1 VTRHADPWIVP
12 AGALIVRGEDAAV
25 LAAVLEEGIR
35 VCTARGSSANVGA
48 ALDVLTR
55 CRVLAARHRQ
65 RLRGRFAD
73 EHGGSADMAMS
84 SRSAHVHHVSA
95 SDAAERLG
103 VTTQQHVRR
112 LARSG
117 APLDAVQIAAAIDVE
132 LRRAGADRAVQLRQT
147 AEVSVVDAKVG
158 QAAESATHPTV
169 ILTSD
174 VDDMTRLADTLHGDV
189 RAVGI

>member
-1 VTRHADPWIVP
+1 
-12 AGALIVRGEDAAV
+12 
-25 LAAVLEEGIR
+25 
-35 VCTARGSSANVGA
+35 
-48 ALDVLTR
+48 
-55 CRVLAARHRQ
+55 
-65 RLRGRFAD
+65 
-73 EHGGSADMAMS
+73 MS

-169 ILTSD
+169 IRTSD
-174 VDDMTRLADTLHGDV
+174 VDDMTRRAGTLVGDV
-189 RAVGI
+189 RVIGI